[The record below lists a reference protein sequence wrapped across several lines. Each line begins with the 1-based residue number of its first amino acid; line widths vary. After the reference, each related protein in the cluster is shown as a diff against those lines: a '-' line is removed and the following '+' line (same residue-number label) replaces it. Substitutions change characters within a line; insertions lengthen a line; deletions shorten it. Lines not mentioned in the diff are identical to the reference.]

1 MLAPGLVIAAV
12 VATLDQLSK
21 AWILSYFATRPPQE
35 QVLPVTGF
43 FNLALTWNRGMS
55 FGLFNTNAA
64 FNTVVFT
71 VLAAVIVAGLLIW
84 LRRVKEPLLALA
96 IGLVIGGAIGNVI
109 DRLARG
115 AVVDFL
121 DFHLAQWHFY
131 VFNVADA
138 AISVGVALMLLD
150 GLLGRAEKPMR
161 GDGRG

>member
-1 MLAPGLVIAAV
+1 
-12 VATLDQLSK
+12 
-21 AWILSYFATRPPQE
+21 
-35 QVLPVTGF
+35 VLPVTGF

-64 FNTVVFT
+64 FNALVFT
-71 VLAAVIVAGLLIW
+71 ALAAVIVAGLVGW
-84 LRRVKEPLLALA
+84 LRRVRQPLLALA
-96 IGLVIGGAIGNVI
+96 IGFVIGGAVGNVV

-121 DFHLAQWHFY
+121 DFHLGQWHFY

-150 GLLGRAEKPMR
+150 SLLGRAEKPIR
-161 GDGRG
+161 PDGRG